1 MASITLTTKPT
12 PQTNIATVVSFRK
25 YQKYVRPAADYQAG
39 NRNIPT
45 CPPTVEES
53 PALRPVP

>member
-39 NRNIPT
+39 NRNIPPL
-45 CPPTVEES
+45 PPRAPSVARGEPDT
-53 PALRPVP
+53 